1 MTDVKSATIT
11 RSSPNNTKV
20 PSSSAT
26 DDFSLCNDNIPV
38 TNIEESSNK
47 QVLDTPTLKTEEDM
61 SYKLKQVKTNSTN
74 LHQKDV
80 KLYNSVSKDVK
91 LDNTVP
97 KDVKLDNS
105 IPKDVKLDNTVPKD
119 VKLDNSV
126 PKDVKLDNTVPKDVK
141 LDNKVPKDVKPV
153 SKKVVPSDNIP
164 ETKQLK
170 LETGLVGTMKKV
182 QFDNQNFCV
191 GFAQKQGDK
200 NYYAKCKLTKEGTCP
215 TEYNASSC
223 IIAPIHVSDVLLKAV
238 LTKL

>member
-1 MTDVKSATIT
+1 M
-11 RSSPNNTKV
+11 
-20 PSSSAT
+20 
-26 DDFSLCNDNIPV
+26 
-38 TNIEESSNK
+38 
-47 QVLDTPTLKTEEDM
+47 
-61 SYKLKQVKTNSTN
+61 
-74 LHQKDV
+74 
-80 KLYNSVSKDVK
+80 
-91 LDNTVP
+91 
-97 KDVKLDNS
+97 
-105 IPKDVKLDNTVPKD
+105 
-119 VKLDNSV
+119 
-126 PKDVKLDNTVPKDVK
+126 
-141 LDNKVPKDVKPV
+141 
-153 SKKVVPSDNIP
+153 SKKVISSDKIP